1 MSPRTKYRR
10 LAVVTAFVSALL
22 IGNCDLASGASSDF
36 LDGRPDEFRLTCVAT
51 AGQSCATIRFW
62 VVLSD
67 GYSDTVTVNVG
78 SDSFGGYPRWSL
90 RMPENRY
97 LRWHDKPSGY
107 AICEQTDYNS
117 LFAPYYAPARTLLCS
132 RDTEV
137 NIRLGDLNDTF
148 VASLEAPTVFN
159 IFRRGRRRLHPHREG
174 ERHAQGRQRERRPSQ
189 RPCRRQ
195 PVRRGRQ
202 RHPGRRRRRRRP
214 GLRRRER
221 HRPVSGPHSALNVTL
236 DGTANDGASGEND
249 KVGASCENVEAW
261 NGADKVVGSTSA
273 NKLYGNDGNDTLKG
287 GGGNDRLYGGNG
299 KDSALRRGRQ
309 RPAERGCRRRHDRRR
324 QRHGHDLRRRR
335 QRHDQRQGRPEGH
348 DLLRSRRLRR
358 GRLRRRCWTRSTSG
372 PASAADP
379 ERELS

>member
-22 IGNCDLASGASSDF
+22 IGNCDLASGASSNF

-97 LRWHDKPSGY
+97 LRWHDKRSGY

-148 VASLEAPTVFN
+148 VASLEVPTVFN
-159 IFRRGRRRLHPHREG
+159 ISGEDGGDYIRTGKAKDTLKGGNGNDVLRSGPAVDSLFGEG
-174 ERHAQGRQRERRPSQ
+174 DNDIVDGGDGADVLDCGDGNDTVQYQGRT
-189 RPCRRQ
+189 
-195 PVRRGRQ
+195 
-202 RHPGRRRRRRRP
+202 
-214 GLRRRER
+214 
-221 HRPVSGPHSALNVTL
+221 SALNVTL
-236 DGTANDGASGEND
+236 DGAANDGASGEND
-249 KVGASCENVEAW
+249 KVAASCENVETW
-261 NGADKVVGSTSA
+261 NGADKVTGSSGA

-299 KDSALRRGRQ
+299 KDSLYGESGNDQLNGDAGDDTIDGGSGTDTIYGGGGNDTINAKDGQRDTIYCGTGDYDAVVYDAGLDEIDIGTCERR
-309 RPAERGCRRRHDRRR
+309 
-324 QRHGHDLRRRR
+324 
-335 QRHDQRQGRPEGH
+335 
-348 DLLRSRRLRR
+348 
-358 GRLRRRCWTRSTSG
+358 
-372 PASAADP
+372 
-379 ERELS
+379 